1 MIGCPKE
8 NRKSSNMALNFG
20 IKTTGLK
27 FNLGLAPIGLR
38 TTGLSSGFKSE
49 SPVNV
54 IIYMYTKNV
63 EFELKPNIV
72 TR

>member
-1 MIGCPKE
+1 MGALKRTE
-8 NRKSSNMALNFG
+8 NHPTWLLNFG
-20 IKTTGLK
+20 IKTPGLK

-38 TTGLSSGFKSE
+38 TTGPSYGFKSE

-54 IIYMYTKNV
+54 IIYIYTKNV
-63 EFELKPNIV
+63 DFELKPNNV

>member
-1 MIGCPKE
+1 MGALKRTE
-8 NRKSSNMALNFG
+8 NYPTWLLNFG
-20 IKTTGLK
+20 IKTPGLK